1 MEIIVEWNEDFCAD
15 WQKVRLIASTDAGA
29 AWLVACLSGTVA
41 TWCVAE
47 ADFPDG
53 SKLEFDLLRS
63 QLEGVEYQFS
73 AVVTMPPV
81 MPTEFTPT
89 TLMDFEIQSSD
100 IELLDPVMLREIV
113 STMAGWSALVALVG
127 FESVPHT
134 ERVDSTM
141 MIETP
146 VCHEYYADGSAILWT
161 PHRPRKGRVRVKT

>member
-1 MEIIVEWNEDFCAD
+1 MEIFVAWNEDFCAD
-15 WQKVRLIASTDAGA
+15 WPKMRLIASTDAGA
-29 AWLVACLSGTVA
+29 YWLVACLSLRADTE
-41 TWCVAE
+41 WKPE
-47 ADFPDG
+47 MDFPDG
-53 SKLEFDLLRS
+53 SRLEFDPWN
-63 QLEGVEYQFS
+63 QEDEVNEF
-73 AVVTMPPV
+73 AVQITMPPV

-100 IELLDPVMLREIV
+100 IEVLDPVMLREIV

-127 FESVPHT
+127 VESVPHA

>member
-15 WQKVRLIASTDAGA
+15 WHKVRLIASTDAGA
-29 AWLVACLSGTVA
+29 AWLVACLSDTVGRLA
-41 TWCVAE
+41 TARIE
-47 ADFPDG
+47 FPDG
-53 SKLEFDLLRS
+53 SILEFDLLRS

-134 ERVDSTM
+134 ERAETTM
-141 MIETP
+141 MVETP

>member
-29 AWLVACLSGTVA
+29 AWLVACLSDTAGRLA
-41 TWCVAE
+41 TARI
-47 ADFPDG
+47 DFPDG
-53 SKLEFDLLRS
+53 SILEFDLLRS

-81 MPTEFTPT
+81 MPKEFAPP
-89 TLMDFEIQSSD
+89 TLMDFDLEYGDLIVM
-100 IELLDPVMLREIV
+100 DPVMLREIV

-134 ERVDSTM
+134 ERAETTM
-141 MIETP
+141 MVETP

>member
-1 MEIIVEWNEDFCAD
+1 MEIIVAWNEDFCAD
-15 WQKVRLIASTDAGA
+15 WPKMRLIASTDAGA

-53 SKLEFDLLRS
+53 SKLEFDPWN
-63 QLEGVEYQFS
+63 QEDEVNEF
-73 AVVTMPPV
+73 AVQITMPPV
-81 MPTEFTPT
+81 MPKEFAPP
-89 TLMDFEIQSSD
+89 TLMDFD
-100 IELLDPVMLREIV
+100 LAYGDLVVMDPVMLREIV

-127 FESVPHT
+127 FESVPYA

-161 PHRPRKGRVRVKT
+161 PNRPRKGRVRVKT

>member
-1 MEIIVEWNEDFCAD
+1 MEMIVAWSEDFCAD

-29 AWLVACLSGTVA
+29 AWLVACLSDTTGQLA
-41 TWCVAE
+41 IARIE
-47 ADFPDG
+47 FPDG
-53 SKLEFDLLRS
+53 SKLEFDHC
-63 QLEGVEYQFS
+63 EYCNENEFS

-100 IELLDPVMLREIV
+100 IEVLDATMLREIV

-134 ERVDSTM
+134 ERVETTM